1 MTHRMSRP
9 AVVLATAAGLVLAAT
24 ASTVAQRPPVDHVRG
39 TVTAADAATLTVLAR
54 DGKTVTIAL
63 PQKLRISGL
72 AKAKLSSVAKGSYIG
87 TAAAPGP
94 DGMLVAQEL
103 LIFPE
108 KMRGVGEGHRKWDLT
123 SDSTMTNAAVES
135 MVERVKGRVLTLSYK
150 GGRKQVLVPPG
161 APIVTIVRA
170 SRTML
175 VPGAKVFVVARKGPG
190 GALQA
195 VRISIGIDG
204 LMPPM

>member
-1 MTHRMSRP
+1 MTQRMSRP

-39 TVTAADAATLTVLAR
+39 TVTAADAATLT
-54 DGKTVTIAL
+54 
-63 PQKLRISGL
+63 
-72 AKAKLSSVAKGSYIG
+72 G

-175 VPGAKVFVVARKGPG
+175 VPDAKVFVVARKGPG